1 MSEKKHYYLAAATV
15 KYRKRHMEFTSDLNS
30 LIILDTQIIT
40 QNVLGHI
47 QQVTQVRFFRS
58 VEQPSPEVNVDDIYI
73 NNIIY
78 LGFMTEEEWAFV
90 PPPPKPQEVQSVVDK
105 IMSEA
110 KAHGITPDAP
120 PEAAPPVPVAEEPVD
135 APVAP
140 VATPAP
146 AEPPPYLD
154 IDPPDAPVD
163 PRYGT
168 DDSNKNA
175 DKRDE

>member
-15 KYRKRHMEFTSDLNS
+15 KYRKRHMAATSDLNS
-30 LIILDTQIIT
+30 LIILDTQMIT

-73 NNIIY
+73 HNIIY

-90 PPPPKPQEVQSVVDK
+90 PPPPKPQEVQSAVNK
-105 IMSEA
+105 IMSET
-110 KAHGITPDAP
+110 KAHGITPDAS

-135 APVAP
+135 APV
-140 VATPAP
+140 V
-146 AEPPPYLD
+146 
-154 IDPPDAPVD
+154 PDAPNGD
-163 PRYGT
+163 Q
-168 DDSNKNA
+168 A
-175 DKRDE
+175 DA